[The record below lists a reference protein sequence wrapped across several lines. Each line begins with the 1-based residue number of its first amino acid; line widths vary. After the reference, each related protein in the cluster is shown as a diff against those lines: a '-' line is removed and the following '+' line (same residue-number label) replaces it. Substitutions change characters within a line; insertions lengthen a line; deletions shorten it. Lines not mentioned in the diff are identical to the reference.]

1 MKYLKDRDFHLLEKK
16 LNESINNLLN
26 EDVMLLER
34 GRSYSDNESS
44 LLGRA
49 VKSVFGF
56 LGKSAVNLLSPLT
69 DKIKDVVGI
78 KSNILKNLL
87 SKLDQAIEKLPEE
100 YIEKNEEVNNISLML
115 DFYESLKKMIDFIAK
130 EDVYKKTE
138 FILKLNEYL
147 AKYQDVSKSI
157 VSNTEDAKNFLK
169 TVEEFASSTQELI
182 QDAENDKGVDIDGT
196 INIETKNYLNDKNV
210 RYDIN
215 KNLESLKYKF
225 ANVVKSSR
233 DRSNMSTDS
242 DSHNVKG
249 STRSMYEII
258 AITNRAVDIFTT
270 EQNDEDEDDRYSKS
284 KNNIN
289 KRLFKIW
296 EKGIFDVLAKKG
308 TIIPKPIQKY
318 INSSL
323 APNFVKYKGSDR
335 DQSILDELADI
346 DTAINKTKTLER
358 TNKRN
363 TNVDLFNTGKINSDK
378 MYFREVDNITVKIQ
392 DYMNSV
398 IVLECKTVKMQSREF
413 RMNNETVN
421 NVAIALIPVS
431 FKTGL
436 FISVLLFNESGLVDL
451 ITNTANRKPFN
462 ADLLDSINSSFI
474 QGSLKT
480 INNSFYYITIEG
492 KILTKGHTISGK
504 IYNPSSKIKD
514 VITVKD
520 KDFLFRADIAKIHVL
535 TSEDSKVVNIM
546 AADMTSTFD
555 INTIN
560 FKELEKHYS
569 SGNLNI

>member
-1 MKYLKDRDFHLLEKK
+1 MKYLKDRDFHLLEKN
-16 LNESINNLLN
+16 LNESIEHLLN
-26 EDVMLLER
+26 EDIMLLER

-56 LGKSAVNLLSPLT
+56 LGKSAVSLLSPLT
-69 DKIKDVVGI
+69 DKIKDIIGI

-87 SKLDQAIEKLPEE
+87 AKLDQAIEKLPEE

-115 DFYESLKKMIDFIAK
+115 DFYTSLKQMTDFIAK

-138 FILKLNEYL
+138 FISKLNEFVT
-147 AKYQDVSKSI
+147 KYQDISKSI

-169 TVEEFASSTQELI
+169 TLEEFTRSTKELI
-182 QDAENDKGVDIDGT
+182 DDAENDKGVDINGI
-196 INIETKNYLNDKNV
+196 INIETKNYLNDKNI

-215 KNLESLKYKF
+215 KNLETLKLKF
-225 ANVVKSSR
+225 SNIVKSSR
-233 DRSNMSTDS
+233 DSSDTDM

-249 STRSMYEII
+249 ATRSVYEII

-270 EQNDEDEDDRYSKS
+270 EEKDEEDDRYSKS
-284 KNNIN
+284 KNDIN

-296 EKGIFDVLAKKG
+296 EKGILDVLAKKG
-308 TIIPKPIQKY
+308 TVIPKPIQKY

-323 APNFVKYKGSDR
+323 TSNFVKYKGSDR

-346 DTAINKTKTLER
+346 DTAINKTKALVR
-358 TNKRN
+358 TTRKN
-363 TNVDLFNTGKINSDK
+363 TNVDVFNSGKPNSDK
-378 MYFREVDNITVKIQ
+378 MYFREVGNINVTIK

-398 IVLECKTVKMQSREF
+398 IVLECSTVKMQSREF
-413 RMNNETVN
+413 RMNNETVS

-451 ITNTANRKPFN
+451 TTNTANKKMFD
-462 ADLLDSINSSFI
+462 ADLLDSIKSSFI

-480 INNSFYYITIEG
+480 INNSFYYIAIEG

-514 VITVKD
+514 VVNIKD
-520 KDFLFRADIAKIHVL
+520 KDFLFRADISKINVL
-535 TSEDSKVVNIM
+535 TSEDSKIVSIM

-555 INTIN
+555 INTAN
-560 FKELEKHYS
+560 YKELEKHYS
-569 SGNLNI
+569 SGTLNI

>member
-1 MKYLKDRDFHLLEKK
+1 MKYLKDRDFHLLEKN
-16 LNESINNLLN
+16 LNESIDHLLN
-26 EDVMLLER
+26 EDIMLLER
-34 GRSYSDNESS
+34 GRSYNDNESS
-44 LLGRA
+44 LLGKA

-56 LGKSAVNLLSPLT
+56 LGKSAVSLLSPLT
-69 DKIKDVVGI
+69 DKIKDVIGI

-87 SKLDQAIEKLPEE
+87 AKLDQAIEKLPEE
-100 YIEKNEEVNNISLML
+100 YIEKNEEVNNVSLML
-115 DFYESLKKMIDFIAK
+115 DFYTALKAMTDFIAK

-138 FILKLNEYL
+138 FISKLNEYIIS
-147 AKYQDVSKSI
+147 YQDISKSI

-169 TVEEFASSTQELI
+169 TLEEFIASTKELI
-182 QDAENDKGVDIDGT
+182 QDAENDKGVDINGI
-196 INIETKNYLNDKNV
+196 INIETKNYLNDKNI

-215 KNLESLKYKF
+215 KNLETLKLKF
-225 ANVVKSSR
+225 SNIVKTSR
-233 DRSNMSTDS
+233 DRSGMNMDN

-249 STRSMYEII
+249 ATRSVYEII

-270 EQNDEDEDDRYSKS
+270 EEKDEEDDRYSKS
-284 KNNIN
+284 KNDIN

-296 EKGIFDVLAKKG
+296 EKGILGILAKKG
-308 TIIPKPIQKY
+308 TVIPKPIQKY

-323 APNFVKYKGSDR
+323 TSNFVKYKGSDR

-346 DTAINKTKTLER
+346 DTAINKTKALSR
-358 TNKRN
+358 TTRKN
-363 TNVDLFNTGKINSDK
+363 TNVDLFNAGKPNSDK
-378 MYFREVDNITVKIQ
+378 MYFKEVENINITYK
-392 DYMNSV
+392 DYMNAV
-398 IVLECKTVKMQSREF
+398 IVLECRTVRMQSKEF

-451 ITNTANRKPFN
+451 TTNTANKKSFD
-462 ADLLDSINSSFI
+462 ADLLDSIKSSFI

-480 INNSFYYITIEG
+480 INNSFYYIAIEG

-514 VITVKD
+514 VVDVKD
-520 KDFLFRADIAKIHVL
+520 KDFLFRADISKINVL
-535 TSEDSKVVNIM
+535 TSEDSKIVSIAASDM
-546 AADMTSTFD
+546 ASTFD

-569 SGNLNI
+569 SGNIDI

>member
-1 MKYLKDRDFHLLEKK
+1 MKYLKDRDFHLLEKN
-16 LNESINNLLN
+16 LNESIEHLLN
-26 EDVMLLER
+26 EDIMLLER
-34 GRSYSDNESS
+34 GRGYNDDESS

-56 LGKSAVNLLSPLT
+56 LGKSAVSLLSPLT
-69 DKIKDVVGI
+69 DKIKDIIGI

-87 SKLDQAIEKLPEE
+87 AKLDQAIEKLPEE

-115 DFYESLKKMIDFIAK
+115 DFYTSLKQMTDFIAK

-138 FILKLNEYL
+138 FISKLNEFVT
-147 AKYQDVSKSI
+147 KYQDISKSI

-169 TVEEFASSTQELI
+169 TLEEFTRSTKELI
-182 QDAENDKGVDIDGT
+182 DDAENDKGVDINGI
-196 INIETKNYLNDKNV
+196 INIETKNYLNDKNI

-215 KNLESLKYKF
+215 KNLETLKLKF
-225 ANVVKSSR
+225 SNIVKSSR
-233 DRSNMSTDS
+233 DSSDTDM

-249 STRSMYEII
+249 ATRSVYEII

-270 EQNDEDEDDRYSKS
+270 EEKDEEDDRYSKS
-284 KNNIN
+284 KNDIN

-296 EKGIFDVLAKKG
+296 EKGILDVLAKKG
-308 TIIPKPIQKY
+308 TVIPKPIQKY

-323 APNFVKYKGSDR
+323 TSNFVKYKGSDR

-346 DTAINKTKTLER
+346 DTAINKTKALVR
-358 TNKRN
+358 TTRKN
-363 TNVDLFNTGKINSDK
+363 TNVDVFNSGKPNSDK
-378 MYFREVDNITVKIQ
+378 MYFREVGNINVTIK

-398 IVLECKTVKMQSREF
+398 IVLECSTVKMQSREF
-413 RMNNETVN
+413 RMNNETVS

-451 ITNTANRKPFN
+451 TTNTANKKMFD
-462 ADLLDSINSSFI
+462 ADLLDSIKSSFI

-480 INNSFYYITIEG
+480 INNSFYYIAIEG

-514 VITVKD
+514 VVNIKD
-520 KDFLFRADIAKIHVL
+520 KDFLFRADISKINVL
-535 TSEDSKVVNIM
+535 TSEDSKIVSIM

-555 INTIN
+555 INTAN
-560 FKELEKHYS
+560 YKELEKHYS
-569 SGNLNI
+569 SGTLNI

>member
-1 MKYLKDRDFHLLEKK
+1 MKYLKDRDFHLLEKN
-16 LNESINNLLN
+16 LNESIENLLN
-26 EDVMLLER
+26 EDIMLLER
-34 GRSYSDNESS
+34 GRSYNDDESS

-56 LGKSAVNLLSPLT
+56 LGKSAVSLLSPLT
-69 DKIKDVVGI
+69 DKIKDIIGI

-87 SKLDQAIEKLPEE
+87 AKLDQAIEKLPEE

-115 DFYESLKKMIDFIAK
+115 DFYTSLKQMTDFISK

-138 FILKLNEYL
+138 FISKLNEY
-147 AKYQDVSKSI
+147 ATTYQDISKSI

-169 TVEEFASSTQELI
+169 TVEEFTSSTKELI
-182 QDAENDKGVDIDGT
+182 QDAENDKGVDINGI
-196 INIETKNYLNDKNV
+196 INIETKNYLNDKNI

-215 KNLESLKYKF
+215 KNLETLKLKF
-225 ANVVKSSR
+225 SNIVKTSR
-233 DRSNMSTDS
+233 DSSGTDT

-249 STRSMYEII
+249 ATRSVYEII
-258 AITNRAVDIFTT
+258 AVTNRAVDIFTT
-270 EQNDEDEDDRYSKS
+270 EEKDEEDDRYSKS
-284 KNNIN
+284 KNDIN

-296 EKGIFDVLAKKG
+296 EKGILDVLAKKG
-308 TIIPKPIQKY
+308 TVIPKPIQKY

-323 APNFVKYKGSDR
+323 TSNFVKYKGSDR

-346 DTAINKTKTLER
+346 DTAINKTKALVR
-358 TNKRN
+358 TTRKN
-363 TNVDLFNTGKINSDK
+363 TNVDVFNSGKPNSDK
-378 MYFREVDNITVKIQ
+378 MYFREVGNINVTIK

-398 IVLECKTVKMQSREF
+398 IVLECSTVKMQSREF
-413 RMNNETVN
+413 RMNNETVS

-451 ITNTANRKPFN
+451 TTNTANKKMFD
-462 ADLLDSINSSFI
+462 ADLLDSIKSSFI

-480 INNSFYYITIEG
+480 INNSFYYIAIEG

-514 VITVKD
+514 VVNIKD
-520 KDFLFRADIAKIHVL
+520 KDFLFRADISKINVL
-535 TSEDSKVVNIM
+535 TSEDSKIVSIM

-555 INTIN
+555 INTAN
-560 FKELEKHYS
+560 YKELEKHYS
-569 SGNLNI
+569 SGTLNI